1 MFQNSL
7 RRVSEAFQSKKAHAD
22 LLHLQKN
29 KGTQK
34 QHVCNFS
41 NIQSIINTLVSMAK
55 HDLLQIKVLL
65 NCRYVSVCYRY
76 EYKGKVCH
84 FCVLCILMHPAR
96 VHSVFCY
103 CFSYCV
109 TVCTHRT
116 CSSFIILVWT
126 SSSNIESLCFQ
137 LIILSLFTHNP
148 MEQHVTAALPYN
160 VSSWWTLLSQNNV
173 VSGFE
178 NTLRKHLDSPI
189 SCHTCYTYTY
199 VTSTL
204 VTHVTFTLS
213 PLIMFRVP
221 GWPLV
226 PLCCFSVCI
235 CSRFVS
241 HLFK

>member
-1 MFQNSL
+1 
-7 RRVSEAFQSKKAHAD
+7 
-22 LLHLQKN
+22 
-29 KGTQK
+29 
-34 QHVCNFS
+34 
-41 NIQSIINTLVSMAK
+41 MAK

-148 MEQHVTAALPYN
+148 MEQNVTAALPYN

-189 SCHTCYTYTY
+189 SCYTCYTLMLHLHLLLMLHSHFLLWSCLESLDGHWYPCVVLVFVFVQGLSHTCLNKLCALYSNIATY
-199 VTSTL
+199 ISMSCITISFML
-204 VTHVTFTLS
+204 VLYFICLS
-213 PLIMFRVP
+213 N
-221 GWPLV
+221 
-226 PLCCFSVCI
+226 LCVY
-235 CSRFVS
+235 
-241 HLFK
+241 